1 MKDET
6 ACNKEHDA
14 PSGTHSHTYTYMYI
28 LYKTHTHTHI
38 STVHTNILISWGK
51 QCKEWLH
58 FEKKALVLITQ
69 SNARVRSTV
78 FVWTFVRLFFHPES
92 APGHR
97 RGSDHIHQ
105 AHSQFCS
112 GISSISLSLRVSC
125 SRTHTCRQP
134 LTTRHAS
141 LMC

>member
-1 MKDET
+1 MKQRAT
-6 ACNKEHDA
+6 KSMMYPLGLIHTRTHTCVYSTKN
-14 PSGTHSHTYTYMYI
+14 THSH
-28 LYKTHTHTHI
+28 I
-38 STVHTNILISWGK
+38 SAVHTSVLISWGK

-58 FEKKALVLITQ
+58 FENKALVLITQ
-69 SNARVRSTV
+69 SNARVCLSLS
-78 FVWTFVRLFFHPES
+78 VWTCVRLFFHPES

-112 GISSISLSLRVSC
+112 GISSISLSLCVSC